1 MTLGLCSLSKEH
13 HFHYLDDSYILYF
26 SQRSLNKFKL
36 RNPYNSSILCVFD
49 STTESDWGFFGVFF
63 NKIVHNY
70 NRFWHCSLFKTLSI
84 MVIIFNLSSR
94 TNTSTPYWFYT
105 TLMTGGKSLKWIW
118 AGKKQFVA
126 IVASRVYK
134 RGNGKYQWK
143 PVCSVVNSSVVV
155 LERCYSEQGQDL
167 RK

>member
-1 MTLGLCSLSKEH
+1 MTLGLCSLSKEYL
-13 HFHYLDDSYILYF
+13 FHYLDDSYILYF

-49 STTESDWGFFGVFF
+49 STTESDWCFVFLFF
-63 NKIVHNY
+63 NKMITIITDSDIALCLKHWASWSLYSTYLPGPTQVHLIDFIRLLWQEEKVWNG
-70 NRFWHCSLFKTLSI
+70 F
-84 MVIIFNLSSR
+84 
-94 TNTSTPYWFYT
+94 
-105 TLMTGGKSLKWIW
+105 GGE
-118 AGKKQFVA
+118 KKQFVA

-134 RGNGKYQWK
+134 RGNGKYKWK